1 MNRVFRQYLDRIVI
15 VFIDDILIYSTNENE
30 HIDHLR
36 IVLQILKDQKLYA
49 KFNKFKFLIRYIAF
63 LGHTVSSTGIE
74 VDPKKTYTV
83 KSWPR
88 PLSPTYI
95 RSFLGLTDYYRRK
108 GLGCVFMQNG
118 KVISYALR
126 KLKVHEKNYPTHD
139 HKLAAVVFAL
149 MIYRHYLYGIHVD
162 VFTNHKSMQYVFTKK
177 DLNLFQR
184 RWLELLKDYDMSVLS
199 HSGKANAVAD
209 ALSRLSMGSVAHV
222 EEEMRELAKDVHR
235 LARLG
240 VHLIS
245 ISNGGVTVHNGA
257 ESSLVVEVKEMQDSD
272 PILLE
277 LKGVVNNQRVEVFS
291 QGGDGVLRYQ

>member
-95 RSFLGLTDYYRRK
+95 RSFLGLTDYYRRFVEAYEKSFQELNDRLTFTLVLTLLEGPDGFMVYYDASRK

-139 HKLAAVVFAL
+139 HKLAA
-149 MIYRHYLYGIHVD
+149 
-162 VFTNHKSMQYVFTKK
+162 SMQYVFTKK

-209 ALSRLSMGSVAHV
+209 ALSR
-222 EEEMRELAKDVHR
+222 
-235 LARLG
+235 
-240 VHLIS
+240 
-245 ISNGGVTVHNGA
+245 
-257 ESSLVVEVKEMQDSD
+257 
-272 PILLE
+272 
-277 LKGVVNNQRVEVFS
+277 
-291 QGGDGVLRYQ
+291 